1 MSNHTAVIGQPI
13 EHSISPKIHNFW
25 IKENGIEV
33 GEYKKISLNKEDVKS
48 FLEKCMSEN
57 YKGLNVTVPHKE
69 LVFELC
75 DQTSPIAE
83 KLQAINTI
91 TFSENKIIGDNTDP
105 IGFKNSISL
114 NLSLIHI

>member
-48 FLEKCMSEN
+48 FLEN
-57 YKGLNVTVPHKE
+57 
-69 LVFELC
+69 
-75 DQTSPIAE
+75 
-83 KLQAINTI
+83 
-91 TFSENKIIGDNTDP
+91 FSHLLYLKISFYTHQLP
-105 IGFKNSISL
+105 FHFL
-114 NLSLIHI
+114 

>member
-25 IKENGIEV
+25 IKENRIEV

-48 FLEKCMSEN
+48 FLEKCMVEN

-69 LVFELC
+69 LAFELC
-75 DQTSPIAE
+75 DQNSPIAE
-83 KLQAINTI
+83 KLQAVNTI

-105 IGFKNSISL
+105 IGFKILYHQTSS
-114 NLSLIHI
+114 

>member
-48 FLEKCMSEN
+48 FLEK
-57 YKGLNVTVPHKE
+57 
-69 LVFELC
+69 
-75 DQTSPIAE
+75 
-83 KLQAINTI
+83 
-91 TFSENKIIGDNTDP
+91 
-105 IGFKNSISL
+105 
-114 NLSLIHI
+114 

>member
-25 IKENGIEV
+25 IKENKIEV

-48 FLEKCMSEN
+48 FLEKCMAEN

-91 TFSENKIIGDNTDP
+91 TSVSYTHLTLPTI
-105 IGFKNSISL
+105 L
-114 NLSLIHI
+114 LV